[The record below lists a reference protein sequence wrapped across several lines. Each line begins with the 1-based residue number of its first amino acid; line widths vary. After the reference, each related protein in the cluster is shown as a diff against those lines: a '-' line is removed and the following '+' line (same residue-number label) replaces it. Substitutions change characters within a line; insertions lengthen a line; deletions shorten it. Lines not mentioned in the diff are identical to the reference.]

1 MKIIVLIIVAFFNMN
16 SCSSEKVNQ
25 EAKQYIEK
33 ITFQNW
39 IGGVK
44 GAGGGTILNIT
55 VLKNL
60 PSNIEFVKIQFQ
72 EREGV
77 ITKVGE
83 LSYQSSIKT
92 FENKLETVPTPTI
105 KTGLKPNQAKVF
117 FKMDG
122 KENSIIIDDV
132 KELPMLM
139 YPSAKP
145 RNN

>member
-1 MKIIVLIIVAFFNMN
+1 MKIIVLIIVAFLNIN

-33 ITFQNW
+33 ITYQNW
-39 IGGVK
+39 VGGVK

-55 VLKNL
+55 LLKSL
-60 PSNIEFVKIQFQ
+60 PLNIEFVKIQFQ
-72 EREGV
+72 EREGT
-77 ITKVGE
+77 ITKVNN
-83 LSYQSSIKT
+83 LSYQSSIKRY
-92 FENKLETVPTPTI
+92 NKQETVLTSTI
-105 KTGLKPNQAKVF
+105 KTNLKSNQAKVF

-122 KENSIIIDDV
+122 KESFVLIDEV

-145 RNN
+145 KNN

>member
-1 MKIIVLIIVAFFNMN
+1 MKIIVLIIIAFFNMN
-16 SCSSEKVNQ
+16 SCSSKKVNQ

-33 ITFQNW
+33 ITYQNW
-39 IGGVK
+39 VGGVK

-55 VLKNL
+55 LLKSL
-60 PSNIEFVKIQFQ
+60 PSNIELLKIQFQ
-72 EREGV
+72 EREGT
-77 ITKVGE
+77 IAKVDD
-83 LSYQSSIKT
+83 LSYQASIRR
-92 FENKLETVPTPTI
+92 FDNKIETVPTPTI

-117 FKMDG
+117 FKIDG

>member
-1 MKIIVLIIVAFFNMN
+1 MKIIVLIKVAFLNIN

-33 ITFQNW
+33 ITYQNW
-39 IGGVK
+39 VGGVK

-55 VLKNL
+55 LLKSL
-60 PSNIEFVKIQFQ
+60 PLNIEFVKIQFQ
-72 EREGV
+72 EREGT
-77 ITKVGE
+77 ITKVNN
-83 LSYQSSIKT
+83 LSYQSSIKR
-92 FENKLETVPTPTI
+92 FDNKQETVLTSTI
-105 KTGLKPNQAKVF
+105 KTNLKSNQAKVF

-122 KENSIIIDDV
+122 KESFVIIDEV

-145 RNN
+145 KNN

>member
-1 MKIIVLIIVAFFNMN
+1 MKIAVLILVAFFNMN

-33 ITFQNW
+33 ITYQNW
-39 IGGVK
+39 VGGVK

-55 VLKNL
+55 LLKSL
-60 PSNIEFVKIQFQ
+60 PSNIELVKIQFQ
-72 EREGV
+72 DREG
-77 ITKVGE
+77 IISKVE
-83 LSYQSSIKT
+83 DVLYQSSIRR
-92 FENKLETVPTPTI
+92 FENMGETVHTPTI
-105 KTGLKPNQAKVF
+105 NTGLKPNQAKVF

-122 KENSIIIDDV
+122 KESFVIIDDV
-132 KELPMLM
+132 IELPMLM

>member
-1 MKIIVLIIVAFFNMN
+1 MKIAVLILVAFFNMN

-33 ITFQNW
+33 ITYQNW
-39 IGGVK
+39 VGGVK

-55 VLKNL
+55 LLKSL
-60 PSNIEFVKIQFQ
+60 PSNIELVKIQFQ
-72 EREGV
+72 DREG
-77 ITKVGE
+77 IISKVE
-83 LSYQSSIKT
+83 DVLYQSSIRR
-92 FENKLETVPTPTI
+92 FENMGETVHTPTI
-105 KTGLKPNQAKVF
+105 NTGLKPNQAKVF

-122 KENSIIIDDV
+122 KESFVIIDNV
-132 KELPMLM
+132 IELPMLM

>member
-1 MKIIVLIIVAFFNMN
+1 MKIFALILVAFFNMN
-16 SCSSEKVNQ
+16 SCSSEKVSQ

-33 ITFQNW
+33 ITYQNW
-39 IGGVK
+39 VGGVK

-55 VLKNL
+55 LLKAL
-60 PSNIEFVKIQFQ
+60 SSNMELIKIQFQ

-77 ITKVGE
+77 ITKVDE
-83 LSYQSSIKT
+83 LSYQSAIRRFDNMK
-92 FENKLETVPTPTI
+92 ETVPTPTI
-105 KTGLKPNQAKVF
+105 KTNLKPNQAKVF
-117 FKMDG
+117 FRIDE
-122 KENSIIIDDV
+122 KENFLIIDEV